1 MAKVSV
7 IVMPKGEV
15 LDPQGRAVLGA
26 LQSLGFSRVTDC
38 RVGKVIRLSFEG
50 TPDAEGLRA
59 TATEMAKALLANPVT
74 EDFTVEVEAEGA
86 RP

>member
-1 MAKVSV
+1 MATVSV

-26 LQSLGFSRVTDC
+26 LRSLGFQEVSGC
-38 RVGKVIRLSFEG
+38 RVGRVIRLSFEG
-50 TPDAEGLRA
+50 TPPATDLLA

-74 EDFTVEVEAEGA
+74 EDFTVEVEAEEGQ
-86 RP
+86 P